1 MANKVP
7 RRKYIVDSSRQYKV
21 LAAIVIYIFVA
32 VLLTGILMFLPS
44 ILGLSNTVGQEQYA
58 AAKEVLVLHKRFWP
72 SILIVVVLLGGYS
85 VLLFHR
91 LFGPL
96 YRLDLALKQLAEGDL
111 SSNFKLR
118 KKDFLKKEEKTMDEM
133 INSLREKIG
142 TLKKDNALRLES
154 LTQLALELDNQDMSL
169 ETVKNRVAAI
179 RQQEEKIVQGFSSF
193 KIDNN

>member
-32 VLLTGILMFLPS
+32 VLLTGLLMFIPS
-44 ILGLSNTVGQEQYA
+44 ILGLSYTVGQEQYT
-58 AAKEVLVLHKRFWP
+58 AAKEVLMLHKRFWP

-85 VLLFHR
+85 VFLFHR

-118 KKDFLKKEEKTMDEM
+118 KKDFLKKEEKTMDEAVH
-133 INSLREKIG
+133 SLREKIG
-142 TLKKDNALRLES
+142 TLKEDNTLLLES
-154 LTQLALELDNQDMSL
+154 ITQLASELDSQDMSL
-169 ETVKNRVAAI
+169 ESVKNRVAAI
-179 RQQEEKIVQGFSSF
+179 HQQEEKIVQGFSSF
-193 KIDNN
+193 KIENT